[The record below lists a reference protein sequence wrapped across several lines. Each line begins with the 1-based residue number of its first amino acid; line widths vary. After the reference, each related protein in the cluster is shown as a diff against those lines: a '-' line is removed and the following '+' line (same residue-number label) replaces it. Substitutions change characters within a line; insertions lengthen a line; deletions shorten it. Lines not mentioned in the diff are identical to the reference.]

1 MRNGPPTPVPET
13 PPRRAVLVTTASL
26 AMACLVLFA
35 LAELTLLS
43 VVIIAV
49 VVIGGVFAA
58 TRVLSHH
65 AALLPPGERT
75 SLRAGVLTS
84 LVTFT
89 GVILTLLA
97 HANFNAS
104 LARVEPSVVAQSEQV
119 LVIAGVLF
127 SVALGLTTLMFALA
141 RRRESTLAAGMSAE
155 LERLAMVARC
165 TRNMVLI
172 CDANRRIIWVNDA
185 YTRVT
190 GYTLEESLGR
200 NPGEIL

>member
-84 LVTFT
+84 
-89 GVILTLLA
+89 LTLLA

>member
-1 MRNGPPTPVPET
+1 M
-13 PPRRAVLVTTASL
+13 TTASL